1 MSTVAGILI
10 AVIIL
15 LPGLIYLGLMI
26 WGAVLDGRVD
36 RDHRNDG

>member
-1 MSTVAGILI
+1 MSVVVGILI

-26 WGAVLDGRVD
+26 WGAVMDGRVERD
-36 RDHRNDG
+36 RRNDG